1 MAFALMTTAML
12 TFSSCGSDD
21 DLSLAEEKFIG
32 TWESTFT
39 EESTFTGDFD
49 HQEFIFKKGHKMVLN
64 GYLDSEESE
73 ALTFDAKWWLE
84 DVASDNLSGILILE
98 IKDEYDTE
106 IQRAMFKFIDDET
119 ISILPLDDEEPTEGY
134 LKRVK

>member
-1 MAFALMTTAML
+1 MMAFALMTTAML

-39 EESTFTGDFD
+39 GDFD
-49 HQEFIFKKGHKMVLN
+49 YQEFIFKKGHKMVLN
-64 GYLDSEESE
+64 GYSDSEKSK
-73 ALTFDAKWWLE
+73 AITFDAKWWLE

-98 IKDEYDTE
+98 IKDEYETE
-106 IQRAMFKFIDDET
+106 IQRAMFNFIDDET

>member
-39 EESTFTGDFD
+39 GFTGDFD
-49 HQEFIFKKGHKMVLN
+49 YQEFIFKKGHKMVLN

-98 IKDEYDTE
+98 IKDEYETE

-119 ISILPLDDEEPTEGY
+119 VSILPLDDEEPTEGY

>member
-1 MAFALMTTAML
+1 MAFALMTTAMF

-39 EESTFTGDFD
+39 GDFD
-49 HQEFIFKKGHKMVLN
+49 YQEFIFKKGHKMVLN
-64 GYLDSEESE
+64 GYSDSEKSK
-73 ALTFDAKWWLE
+73 ATTFDAKWWLE

-98 IKDEYDTE
+98 IKDEYETE
-106 IQRAMFKFIDDET
+106 IQRAMFNLIDNET
-119 ISILPLDDEEPTEGY
+119 VRIRPLDDEGPTEFY

>member
-39 EESTFTGDFD
+39 GDFD
-49 HQEFIFKKGHKMVLN
+49 YQEFIFKKGHKMVLN
-64 GYLDSEESE
+64 GYSDSEKSK
-73 ALTFDAKWWLE
+73 AITFDAKWWLE

-98 IKDEYDTE
+98 IKDEYETE
-106 IQRAMFKFIDDET
+106 IQRAMFNFIDDET

>member
-1 MAFALMTTAML
+1 
-12 TFSSCGSDD
+12 
-21 DLSLAEEKFIG
+21 
-32 TWESTFT
+32 
-39 EESTFTGDFD
+39 
-49 HQEFIFKKGHKMVLN
+49 MVLN
-64 GYLDSEESE
+64 GYFDSEESE
-73 ALTFDAKWWLE
+73 ALTYDAKWWLE

-98 IKDEYDTE
+98 IKDEYETE

>member
-39 EESTFTGDFD
+39 GDFD
-49 HQEFIFKKGHKMVLN
+49 YQEFIFKKGHKMVLN
-64 GYLDSEESE
+64 GYSDSEKSK
-73 ALTFDAKWWLE
+73 ATTFDAKWWLE

-98 IKDEYDTE
+98 IKDEYETE
-106 IQRAMFKFIDDET
+106 IQRAMFNLIDDET
-119 ISILPLDDEEPTEGY
+119 VRIRPLDDEGPTEFY

>member
-1 MAFALMTTAML
+1 MMAFALMTTAMF

-39 EESTFTGDFD
+39 GDFD

-64 GYLDSEESE
+64 GYFDSEESE
-73 ALTFDAKWWLE
+73 ALTYDAKWWLE

-98 IKDEYDTE
+98 IKDEYETE

-119 ISILPLDDEEPTEGY
+119 VSILPLDDEEPTEFY

>member
-39 EESTFTGDFD
+39 GDFD
-49 HQEFIFKKGHKMVLN
+49 YQEFIFKKGHKMVLN
-64 GYLDSEESE
+64 GYYDSEKSK
-73 ALTFDAKWWLE
+73 AITFDAKWWLE
-84 DVASDNLSGILILE
+84 GVASDNLSGILILE
-98 IKDEYDTE
+98 IKDEYETE

-119 ISILPLDDEEPTEGY
+119 VSIRPLDDEGPTEFY